1 MLHTKVKPHSWC
13 DYVTRI
19 TMLYQS
25 VDLSVW
31 VCRVSNL
38 HILSCY
44 LSQIHPHNLYTNLL
58 TRIELLNIGY
68 ILTIY
73 AENSL
78 IILEYTGQWSSQ
90 TQAIV
95 TAHHLHVKKHNYLF
109 IHLIRNQWYH
119 MWACVCLRM
128 CDTRVDLHTLYT
140 GHTAIQ

>member
-25 VDLSVW
+25 VDLSAW
-31 VCRVSNL
+31 VCRVSNV

-73 AENSL
+73 AEL
-78 IILEYTGQWSSQ
+78 AVTEITQVILEYVGQWSSQ

-95 TAHHLHVKKHNYLF
+95 TEHHQLVGISMLKNTTISPYISLEINGTICEHVY
-109 IHLIRNQWYH
+109 
-119 MWACVCLRM
+119 V
-128 CDTRVDLHTLYT
+128 
-140 GHTAIQ
+140 

>member
-25 VDLSVW
+25 VDLSAW

-73 AENSL
+73 AEKSL
-78 IILEYTGQWSSQ
+78 RLYWNTSGNG
-90 TQAIV
+90 
-95 TAHHLHVKKHNYLF
+95 AHK
-109 IHLIRNQWYH
+109 
-119 MWACVCLRM
+119 LRP
-128 CDTRVDLHTLYT
+128 L
-140 GHTAIQ
+140 